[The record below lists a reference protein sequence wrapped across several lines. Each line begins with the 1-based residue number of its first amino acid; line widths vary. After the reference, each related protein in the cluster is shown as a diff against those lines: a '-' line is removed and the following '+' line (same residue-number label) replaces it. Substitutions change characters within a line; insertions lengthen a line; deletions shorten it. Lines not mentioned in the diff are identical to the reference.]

1 MGLYILEPGMKP
13 KRWTRS
19 MKMLLSGAVIL
30 QTTGC
35 IPDLLEIVQTLFLG
49 VSAAGA
55 LAILNNI

>member
-1 MGLYILEPGMKP
+1 MKP
-13 KRWTRS
+13 KCWTRS
-19 MKMLLSGAVIL
+19 VKMLLSGAVIL

-35 IPDLLEIVQTLFLG
+35 IPDLLEIMQTLFLG